1 MILYGDVSCVY
12 DCKIIEQDDKRR
24 IERVT
29 KKIMKKNRFLMF
41 LSLSIEKRVDM
52 RMSRY
57 AGSENVQSGYMSRT
71 TT

>member
-57 AGSENVQSGYMSRT
+57 AGSENVQNGYMSRT